1 MFTEFFR
8 PADLTTKRITEAT
21 FIIEKK
27 LTGRSTEYVGDYPQ
41 GNISSQLINSGGL
54 CHLTHNQQIDFHFA
68 FGRNHNSPT

>member
-27 LTGRSTEYVGDYPQ
+27 LTGRSTEYVGDYP
-41 GNISSQLINSGGL
+41 
-54 CHLTHNQQIDFHFA
+54 
-68 FGRNHNSPT
+68 